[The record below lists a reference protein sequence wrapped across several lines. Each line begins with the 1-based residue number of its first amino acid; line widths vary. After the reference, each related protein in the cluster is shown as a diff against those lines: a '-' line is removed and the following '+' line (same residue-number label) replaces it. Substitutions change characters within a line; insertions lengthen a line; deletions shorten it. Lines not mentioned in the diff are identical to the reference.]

1 MAPKTKTTKKSDSV
15 ATTEV
20 VEVPK
25 TKGKVSKV
33 QEVQDDS
40 EVSESSDVPV
50 VQEEVVE
57 VDKFSQII
65 DKLQSFINE
74 SKELIL
80 LVKVMQKEHQKL
92 QKHSSKKSK
101 KAQANGGEV
110 SKRSPSGFAKPT
122 KLSDDLCKFLN
133 IDAGSSMART
143 IVTKHINEYIKKNNL
158 QDQSDKRHIIPDANL
173 KSILSISEGDKL
185 TYFNLQTYIKQ
196 HFKKE

>member
-1 MAPKTKTTKKSDSV
+1 MAPKTKTTKKTEAVVVSAV
-15 ATTEV
+15 PETNEVTEV
-20 VEVPK
+20 VK
-25 TKGKVSKV
+25 TSKGKVKV
-33 QEVQDDS
+33 AETQEV
-40 EVSESSDVPV
+40 SDVPV
-50 VQEEVVE
+50 VVQEDVEE
-57 VDKFSQII
+57 VDKFTQII

-80 LVKVMQKEHQKL
+80 LVRVMQKEHQKL
-92 QKHSSKKSK
+92 QKHSSKKNK
-101 KAQANGGEV
+101 KNQSGGEV

-122 KLSDDLCKFLN
+122 KLSDELCNFLN
-133 IDAGSSMART
+133 IDVGSSMART

-173 KSILSISEGDKL
+173 KSILSIGENDKL